1 MPNSFNFISEE
12 NRRNS
17 DTYPLIYGDFSSQLY
32 VGVWVELKLL
42 MQYLAKGF
50 ESICEFN
57 HQHGSG
63 VA

>member
-1 MPNSFNFISEE
+1 
-12 NRRNS
+12 
-17 DTYPLIYGDFSSQLY
+17 
-32 VGVWVELKLL
+32 VELKLL

-63 VA
+63 VAWTVNFAKTPSDRI